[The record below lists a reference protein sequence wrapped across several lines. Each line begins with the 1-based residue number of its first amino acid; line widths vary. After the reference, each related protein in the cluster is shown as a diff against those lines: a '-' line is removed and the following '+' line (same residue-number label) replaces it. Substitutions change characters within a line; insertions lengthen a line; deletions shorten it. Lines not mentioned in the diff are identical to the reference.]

1 MSDENAS
8 SLEDANK
15 KVLQDMIKCAEQKKR
30 GDASGEAMSWVI
42 EILKNSNPTN
52 NFYQHVNGSSNQVV
66 EVENIFQGQ
75 TGDGKP
81 WEMRFKINADLPN
94 EARKHKAHFGCDVFW
109 NNERIL
115 ATHKW
120 LPDVETSVAKQT
132 AAPVVSES
140 PAVIQRWKRD
150 FSKTKTD
157 GITYDYISVESG
169 SAGAVLANRLSE
181 QNDKQ
186 VLLIKAGGAEAT
198 IENEFDKV
206 VKTMKELTIG
216 ESDDEEKEDIG
227 ISDGELL
234 TEQNRQA
241 TMEEERKARHTKV
254 EKEREEVRQ
263 KIRDKYNIKKKDE
276 LSTPAR
282 NKTTTTLN
290 ENKAREVHQ
299 ASSAENQGSD
309 PVKTKTNV
317 FNSLK
322 KKFGWK

>member
-120 LPDVETSVAKQT
+120 LPDGMLKVGRPTIQAIRLEEFPTGHDEKKKVGETSVAKQT

-150 FSKTKTD
+150 FSKTKAD
-157 GITYDYISVESG
+157 EITYDYISVGSG

-186 VLLIKAGGAEAT
+186 VLLIKGGGAE
-198 IENEFDKV
+198 
-206 VKTMKELTIG
+206 ELTIG

-282 NKTTTTLN
+282 NKTTTALN

-299 ASSAENQGSD
+299 ASSAENQGR
-309 PVKTKTNV
+309 
-317 FNSLK
+317 
-322 KKFGWK
+322 